1 MRVGIIFV
9 YVDYHRR
16 GRKNRLSMQPQVG
29 ALIAGLLPDEAEI
42 EIINET
48 VEEPDWDRH
57 YDLLFLSCMH
67 SDFDRARQ
75 ISHYWRKRG
84 AKTVIGGAFASSYPG
99 LCEPYFDAVV
109 SGDPEHT
116 VPQLWRDF
124 RAGRLQARYEGTNYD
139 ASAVR
144 TPRFDLMAGKG
155 AHVFALE
162 ATRGCPFTCDFCVL
176 TGLGT
181 RHHVRPVTSVI
192 EDIER
197 GRALLRGRVPAHHLR
212 VVGFTDN
219 NLGGNLAYLRE
230 LCAALRP
237 LRLNWY
243 AAVTFNVIAPPDLV
257 RLMAEAGARLLF
269 VGLESFNPA
278 TLSGMNKHQNVAHK
292 MRAAIDCCRD
302 HGILVVSGLMVS
314 PQHDGP
320 DYIRRLPEHL
330 DASGLRVPTFLCFE
344 TPIPGTVHFRQLAT
358 RREPAFQPDA
368 LLRDFSGY
376 TLVTR
381 PQQTDTTTFI
391 DAYRD
396 ALRQVFARG
405 RTFAKLAHDL
415 PRLAWRGG
423 WFPALMDAG
432 DMLAIPDVN
441 RPAAGRTYLA
451 GTDLSPPEQVPLTER
466 DFSTD
471 AERGA
476 ILDPWHV
483 TDGNGRVLPQ
493 WSDPRTVF
501 AAAPPHRAA
510 APPREPAELPS
521 PDLLPAAATS

>member
-29 ALIAGLLPDEAEI
+29 ALIAGLLPDDADI

-48 VEEPDWDRH
+48 VEEPDWNRH

-75 ISHYWRKRG
+75 ISHYWRRRG
-84 AKTVIGGAFASSYPG
+84 AKTVIGGAFASSYPA
-99 LCEPYFDAVV
+99 LCAPYFDAVV

-124 RAGRLQARYEGTNYD
+124 RAGRLQPRYGGTTYD
-139 ASAVR
+139 AAAVR

-155 AHVFALE
+155 AHTFALE

-181 RHHVRPVTSVI
+181 RHHVRPVARVI

-197 GRALLRGRVPAHHLR
+197 GRTQLRGRVPAHHLR

-243 AAVTFNVIAPPDLV
+243 AAVTFNVIARPDLV

-278 TLSGMNKHQNVAHK
+278 TLSGMNKHQNIAHK

-320 DYIRRLPEHL
+320 EYLRRLPEHL

-344 TPIPGTVHFRQLAT
+344 TPIPGTVHFRQLAA
-358 RREPAFQPDA
+358 RRESAFQPGA
-368 LLRDFSGY
+368 LLRDFAGY

-381 PQQTDTTTFI
+381 PQQTDTATFI
-391 DAYRD
+391 GAYRG
-396 ALRQVFARG
+396 ALREVFARG

-415 PRLAWRGG
+415 PRLVRRGG

-432 DMLAIPDVN
+432 DMLATPRVN
-441 RPAAGRTYLA
+441 APAPGRTYLA
-451 GTDLSPPEQVPLTER
+451 GTDLPPPERVPLADS
-466 DFSTD
+466 DFNSE
-471 AERGA
+471 AERTA
-476 ILDPWHV
+476 ILEPWPV
-483 TDGNGRVLPQ
+483 TDGLGHVLPQ
-493 WSDPRTVF
+493 WTDPHMIF
-501 AAAPPHRAA
+501 AAAPRRPAADRRRAPVIRSA
-510 APPREPAELPS
+510 ADVLS
-521 PDLLPAAATS
+521 VAATS